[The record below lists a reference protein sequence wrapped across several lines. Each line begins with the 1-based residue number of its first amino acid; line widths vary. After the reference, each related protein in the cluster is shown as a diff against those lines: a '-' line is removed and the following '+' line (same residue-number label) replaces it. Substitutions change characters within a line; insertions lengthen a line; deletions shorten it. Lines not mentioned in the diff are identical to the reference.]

1 MRGIRCG
8 GKYHS
13 YPDCTGCG
21 LLHDSCD
28 GSDEQ
33 QEKEAAE
40 FEKEKKPIGLG
51 YANGW
56 KPDGPQ
62 QAIVDRCRELGHK
75 TTEERLRMH
84 NYRYTCEKCGYRYQV
99 DSS

>member
-1 MRGIRCG
+1 MNYPCKKAIPAFPHLCETHCRECG
-8 GKYHS
+8 K
-13 YPDCTGCG
+13 T
-21 LLHDSCD
+21 CD
-28 GSDEQ
+28 GADPNDI
-33 QEKEAAE
+33 
-40 FEKEKKPIGLG
+40 PIRGLG